1 MKFGKTLTLVS
12 AAALLVACG
21 DGQTNKATPDRLS
34 ALLASGPDAEALART
49 EDRFAAALAR
59 DNATGALDDIFDGDV
74 ISNGTPQTLNTL
86 FARALERNADIG
98 NAAQALNRAE
108 VERMNAIY
116 GYLPQLSAS
125 VTYSELQQEVVQTDN
140 EVFEEGTA
148 NYPVTNF
155 RIELIQPIFNLEKI
169 FDIQL
174 QNTART
180 VAEVE
185 YIAAVQKATFDT
197 FDVYVSAV
205 QSKARIRSLRQRMA
219 LIGRQIANENA
230 LSDIGLQTDTLRNSY
245 ASERASLASDEAI
258 ETARLMQSLSDLAFL
273 TGTAVTDV
281 SDITIPAGVLGAERR
296 TSVAQAIAAAEEDNP
311 ALLATAIGV
320 VEAELGRKQ
329 ALAADFSPVL
339 DAFVRYEDE
348 EREGSRFGG
357 GSRTVDTTYGVRLNI
372 PIFNANGQ
380 GYQTTLREID
390 LRQSAVEYYAIRR
403 QLQSQIAATYGRM
416 QELSTAIAQS
426 STAASR
432 AAANVSIETQ
442 RIETGESIDVAVISR
457 QLAQAS
463 ARETLEFQRLEYLR
477 AWGRFQ
483 YLTGAALSTS
493 GL

>member
-1 MKFGKTLTLVS
+1 MTLARTLTLVS
-12 AAALLVACG
+12 AAAILVACG

-34 ALLASGPDAEALART
+34 ALLASGPDAEALARA
-49 EDRFAAALAR
+49 EDRFDAALAR
-59 DNATGALDDIFDGDV
+59 DNATGALDDAFDGDV
-74 ISNGTPQTLNTL
+74 ASNGTPQTLNAL
-86 FARALERNADIG
+86 FARTLERNTEIG

-108 VERMNAIY
+108 VQRMNAIY

-125 VTYSELQQEVVQTDN
+125 VTYSELEQEVVQTDN
-140 EVFEEGTA
+140 EVFAEGRA
-148 NYPVTNF
+148 SYPVTNF
-155 RIELIQPIFNLEKI
+155 RVELIQPIFNLEKI
-169 FDIQL
+169 FDIQAG
-174 QNTART
+174 NTART

-197 FDVYVSAV
+197 FDAYVSAV
-205 QSKARIRSLRQRMA
+205 QSKARIRSLRQRMS
-219 LIGRQIANENA
+219 LIARQIANEDA

-258 ETARLMQSLSDLAFL
+258 ETARLTQSLSDLAFL

-281 SDITIPAGVLGAERR
+281 SDVTIPAGVLGAERR
-296 TSVAQAIAAAEEDNP
+296 TSVAQGIAAAEENNP

-339 DAFVRYEDE
+339 DAFARYEDE

-380 GYQTTLREID
+380 GYQTTLREVD
-390 LRQSAVEYYAIRR
+390 LRQSALEYYAIRR

-442 RIETGESIDVAVISR
+442 RLESGESIDVAVISR

-477 AWGRFQ
+477 AWGRYQ